1 MAKKWISLICVWV
14 MVVTIFLMPLTVRTV
29 GAQSDSG
36 NEAVQEEGS
45 QQTGNADLIQAPS
58 GVLME
63 AQTGTVI
70 FEKDKDTRRSPASI
84 TKIMTLIL
92 IFDALEKGSLKM
104 DDTVITSAYAKSMGG
119 SQVFLEEGE
128 TQTVETMI
136 KCIVVASGNDASVAM
151 AEHICGS
158 EQEFVRHMNERAA
171 GLGMKNTNFE
181 DCCGLTDSA
190 NHYTTAED
198 IAIMSRELITKYPKI
213 LEYSSIWMENITHVT
228 RQGSKEFGLTN
239 TNKLL
244 RSYEGCVGL
253 KTGSTS
259 LAKYC
264 LSAVAQRNGVT
275 LIAVVM
281 AAPDYKVRFKDA
293 AAMLNY
299 GFSRCS
305 LYIDERMQ
313 ELPEVPVKRG
323 KEKAVALVYEEKFRY
338 LDVSGGNSGKVEKK
352 LRIHREVEAPVEK
365 GSQAGEM
372 IYSADGKELGRVRVL
387 YARSVGE
394 VTYLDCL
401 KDIVKSL

>member
-1 MAKKWISLICVWV
+1 MAKKWISVICVWIISF
-14 MVVTIFLMPLTVRTV
+14 TILLTPLTARGQNESANEST
-29 GAQSDSG
+29 QENSG
-36 NEAVQEEGS
+36 
-45 QQTGNADLIQAPS
+45 QQTESADLIQAPS

-70 FEKDKDTRRSPASI
+70 YQKDSDTRRSPASI

-92 IFDALEKGSLKM
+92 IFDALEKGNLKM
-104 DDTVITSAYAKSMGG
+104 DDIVTTSAYAKSMGG

-128 TQTVETMI
+128 TQTVETLI
-136 KCIVVASGNDASVAM
+136 KCIVIASGNDASVAM

-158 EQEFVRHMNERAA
+158 EQEFVRHMNERATE
-171 GLGMKNTNFE
+171 LGMKNTHFE
-181 DCCGLTDSA
+181 DCCGLTDSS
-190 NHYTTAED
+190 NHYTTARD

-228 RQGSKEFGLTN
+228 KQGTKEFGLTN

-244 RSYEGCVGL
+244 RSYDGCVGL

-264 LSAVAQRNGVT
+264 LSAVAKRNKIT

-293 AAMLNY
+293 ASMLNY

-305 LYIDERMQ
+305 LYIDEKMQ
-313 ELPEVPVKRG
+313 PLPEVPVKKG
-323 KEKAVALVYEEKFRY
+323 KEKSVPLAYEKQFQY
-338 LDVSGGNSGKVEKK
+338 LNTDGETIGKVEKK
-352 LRIHREVEAPVEK
+352 LRIHREVKAPLKK

-372 IYSADGKELGRVRVL
+372 IYSADGKELGRVRIL
-387 YARSVGE
+387 YARTIGQA
-394 VTYLDCL
+394 TYLDCVKELL
-401 KDIVKSL
+401 KKL